1 MEAVGEVIAVGPGVT
16 DRKVGE
22 VVCYAGGSMGSYTEE
37 QTLPAN
43 KVVPVPPSISPS
55 IAASVMLKGMTAQ
68 FLLRRC
74 FKVGCI
80 SGCFL
85 T

>member
-1 MEAVGEVIAVGPGVT
+1 MEAVGEVIALGPGVT

-22 VVCYAGGSMGSYTEE
+22 VVGYAGGPMGSYTEE
-37 QTLPAN
+37 QILPAN

-68 FLLRRC
+68 FLLHRC